1 MKIEETKREYIQTRL
16 DIKDLIDAVEEV
28 EIYSI
33 KGAKVRDRVLDIL
46 YGTLEV

>member
-1 MKIEETKREYIQTRL
+1 MEREEYVRELIQTRL

-28 EIYSI
+28 EIYSA
-33 KGAKVRDRVLDIL
+33 KGTKVRDRVLDIL

>member
-16 DIKDLIDAVEEV
+16 DIKDLIDAVEKV

>member
-1 MKIEETKREYIQTRL
+1 MKIEEIKREYIQTRL

>member
-1 MKIEETKREYIQTRL
+1 MKREEYARELIQTRL
-16 DIKDLIDAVEEV
+16 DIKDLIDAIEEV